1 MKSIKLDAP
10 AKINLFLEIVGKL
23 PSGYHALNSVM
34 QSITLCDSLTLT
46 QCDTSSNELQPDIT
60 ITCSDP
66 SIPADRENLALRA
79 AHAFFEQT
87 GFLCRQSLR
96 IHIEKRIPVAAGL
109 AGGSAD
115 AAAVLRGLNLLFS
128 SSFTEERLCQIG
140 KTLGADIPFCIH
152 RKTAITQ
159 GIGEIFSLC
168 MPLPDCFI
176 VVAIRRGMHTSAG
189 EAYALYDASPNAA
202 IRNGTMPQALQSG
215 DLSKIGAALYNVFSR
230 FYPSTD
236 DPCNLMIRHGAA
248 GALMSGS
255 GPAVFGLFASC
266 DAAQQAQQQLL
277 SQNYDA
283 FLCKPWRPMKEHDH

>member
-1 MKSIKLDAP
+1 M
-10 AKINLFLEIVGKL
+10 
-23 PSGYHALNSVM
+23 
-34 QSITLCDSLTLT
+34 T

-128 SSFTEERLCQIG
+128 SSFTEEKLCQIG